1 MAENNGQKPGP
12 GPGKAP
18 DIDKT
23 PYIIVAALLVVVALG
38 WVASRNS
45 GDAPTGKRH
54 MPILKEV
61 KDFTLRS
68 AEGPVSLKGM
78 QGKAVVVFFGY
89 TSCPEICPRGLA
101 TMARAFE
108 GLKDDELDRTRGLLI
123 SIDPETDTVERL
135 KEFTANFHT
144 NIIGLTGTPEELQ
157 EIASDFGVMFM
168 QAEERGGKGEPPAK
182 AKAMAGM
189 EPDNVK
195 DKARHDMAGDAKPDA
210 TNDATD
216 KATDAFI
223 HASSFFLIGPGG
235 GLRGVLSGT
244 GTPESLREGIRGVL

>member
-23 PYIIVAALLVVVALG
+23 PYIIVAVLLVVVALG

-89 TSCPEICPRGLA
+89 TSGPEVGPRGLA

-108 GLKDDELDRTRGLLI
+108 GLKDNELDRTRGLLI
-123 SIDPETDTVERL
+123 SIDPEIDTVERL

-168 QAEERGGKGEPPAK
+168 QAEERGGKGEGPATE
-182 AKAMAGM
+182 AMEDHAG
-189 EPDNVK
+189 
-195 DKARHDMAGDAKPDA
+195 HDMAKDTKAVAPD
-210 TNDATD
+210 D
-216 KATDAFI
+216 FI
-223 HASSFFLIGPGG
+223 HSSSFFLIGPGG
-235 GLRGVLSGT
+235 GIRGVLAGT
-244 GTPESLREGIRGVL
+244 GTPDALREGIRGVL